1 MALSKITTSSLTD
14 GAVSNIKVG
23 AGIDSVKIGAGDV
36 SNTEHAYLNS
46 ISSNVQTQIAGV
58 GAGVTLGTTVASTS
72 GTAIDFTGIPAG
84 TKRISLNLTG
94 VSLNGS
100 TDYAVYLGD
109 SAGFETSGYL
119 GTGNYNGPTDQ
130 GIRQYTGSM
139 GMFTSDMG
147 SFFHGRM
154 ILELVDSNTFTWNS
168 MHVLGQTGAYIYVR
182 TGGAQKSLSAEL
194 TQIRIAAENGSSTW
208 DAGKIN
214 IQYE

>member
-1 MALSKITTSSLTD
+1 MTVTVFGNGTVTGISAGGLPD
-14 GAVSNIKVG
+14 GCIQSADIATGTIQSVDIASGVLP
-23 AGIDSVKIGAGDV
+23 AGI
-36 SNTEHAYLNS
+36 
-46 ISSNVQTQIAGV
+46 
-58 GAGVTLGTTVASTS
+58 TLGTTVAATS

-194 TQIRIAAENGSSTW
+194 TQIRIASENGSSTW